1 MKKLL
6 FLSTTLCLFGCAST
20 HMMVSKSYTPVTP
33 EDVKVAFKE
42 APDCDYEEIA
52 MIHTPYSWSSN
63 SALKKARK
71 QAAKIGAD
79 YIKITN
85 VETNDDNDAK
95 IEAVAYKCVSF
106 YD

>member
-6 FLSTTLCLFGCAST
+6 FVNVGLFLCSCAST
-20 HMMVSKSYTPVTP
+20 HIMVSKSYTPVTP
-33 EDVKVAFKE
+33 EEVKVAFKE

>member
-1 MKKLL
+1 MKKVLILSSFLL
-6 FLSTTLCLFGCAST
+6 LMGCSST
-20 HMMVSKSYTPVTP
+20 HIMVSKSYEPVTP
-33 EDVKVAFKE
+33 EEVKVAFKE

-52 MIHTPYSWSSN
+52 MIHTPYSWNSN

-79 YIKITN
+79 YIKITA

-95 IEAVAYKCVSF
+95 IEAVAYKCISF

>member
-6 FLSTTLCLFGCAST
+6 YLSAVLCLAGCAST
-20 HMMVSKSYTPVTP
+20 HIMVSKSYTPVTP
-33 EDVKVAFKE
+33 EEVKVAFKE

-52 MIHTPYSWSSN
+52 MIHTPYSWNSN

-95 IEAVAYKCVSF
+95 IEAVAYKCISF

>member
-1 MKKLL
+1 MKKSVLLMML
-6 FLSTTLCLFGCAST
+6 FLCGCAST
-20 HMMVSKSYTPVTP
+20 HIMVAKSYAPVTP
-33 EDVKVAFKE
+33 EEVKVAFKE
-42 APDCDYEEIA
+42 EPDCDYEEIA
-52 MIHTPYSWSSN
+52 LINTPYSWSSN

-79 YIKITN
+79 YLKVTQ

-95 IEAVAYKCVSF
+95 IEAVAYKCISY

>member
-6 FLSTTLCLFGCAST
+6 FVSVGLFLCSCAST
-20 HMMVSKSYTPVTP
+20 HIMVSKSYTPVTP
-33 EDVKVAFKE
+33 EEVKVAFKE

-52 MIHTPYSWSSN
+52 MIHTPYSWNSN
-63 SALKKARK
+63 FALKKARK

-85 VETNDDNDAK
+85 VETNDNNDAK